1 MQIQQ
6 TQELQTQNLS
16 LTQQNTT
23 QAQVINQLQNQLA
36 ILQQQNQQ
44 LQTAALY
51 PTAPNFAAL
60 PSTPTFAALPPPPQ
74 PAPAENANGTQR
86 RRREN
91 RQRMANTIPGGQQEG
106 PQGGQPGPSGS
117 GSAPNQGAKRPRVD
131 ITDNPV
137 YQQMMSKPTLQDR
150 IVYLKAVRASNQIS
164 KSLYD
169 ELVSIVSSDNQ
180 MSD

>member
-1 MQIQQ
+1 MHNFVVRCPNWTKQSAMGSYWNELCNNATKSLICNHSITSCSNCHEFHDTTKAPLPSDYEMQIQQ
-6 TQELQTQNLS
+6 TEELQTQNLS
-16 LTQQNTT
+16 LTQQTTT

-86 RRREN
+86 RRQEN
-91 RQRMANTIPGGQQEG
+91 IQRMANTIPGGQQEG
-106 PQGGQPGPSGS
+106 
-117 GSAPNQGAKRPRVD
+117 
-131 ITDNPV
+131 
-137 YQQMMSKPTLQDR
+137 
-150 IVYLKAVRASNQIS
+150 
-164 KSLYD
+164 
-169 ELVSIVSSDNQ
+169 
-180 MSD
+180 